1 MKELTDR
8 RTGIGVR
15 ISATGGGNEKAA
27 FLFTGSAHLRLV
39 IESVAKN
46 VAHFSGQILEQ
57 VRGDDVVGDIGCSQ
71 TRGQGNPKGSGAAD
85 EMQLPAIP
93 PAMIARLAP
102 VCLGINRRVRHDASF
117 TVFLVPDAAL
127 STQGS

>member
-1 MKELTDR
+1 MKKLTNR
-8 RTGIGVR
+8 RTRIGVR
-15 ISATGGGNEKAA
+15 IRATSGGNEKAA
-27 FLFTGSAHLRLV
+27 FLLTGSAHFGLV
-39 IESVAKN
+39 IERVAED

-71 TRGQGNPKGSGAAD
+71 ARCQGNPKSSGGAD

-102 VCLGINRRVRHDASF
+102 VCLGVNR
-117 TVFLVPDAAL
+117 
-127 STQGS
+127 

>member
-15 ISATGGGNEKAA
+15 IRATGCGNEKAA
-27 FLFTGSAHLRLV
+27 FLFTGSAHLRLI
-39 IESVAKN
+39 IEGVTKN
-46 VAHFSGQILEQ
+46 VTHFSWQIPEQ

-71 TRGQGNPKGSGAAD
+71 MRGQGNPEGGSCTNQ
-85 EMQLPAIP
+85 MQLPAIP

-102 VCLGINRRVRHDASF
+102 V
-117 TVFLVPDAAL
+117 
-127 STQGS
+127 